1 MAPRLAH
8 KKSRRGCQR
17 CKARK
22 VKCDEIHPVCTNCS
36 RHGVAC
42 EYSDPFMR
50 PTNGTDYFESPSND
64 RTSQSSSTTSPHG
77 PASPY
82 TDLEDIEH
90 AFTPNERR
98 LLELRLLHHFTTV
111 VINTFSAEPLR
122 QVWYLDCVRLSFEHH
137 FLLYAILAI
146 SALHIVCDAS
156 DGPRTYLDHEGVK
169 SVATAIDMPPISL
182 GNIDHAKAHRIYLNL
197 AVQKQ
202 REAIST
208 LSPNNADAVF
218 LTSVLLSYQTLKL
231 LPDSSSAN
239 VYLPPTHWLRM
250 SRAIFTVVQ
259 AARPLVQ
266 GGSVVE
272 MVRTM
277 NMEPDFRDLAAIFN
291 PQNLKPFEALLD
303 WSKYPE
309 PDLDLESKHT
319 YEQTLAY
326 IGGVWQAI
334 LNKEAPKVL
343 FRRLVS
349 LGILVPTQFTAFLD
363 QGRPRALAILAHH
376 FAMTKAAD
384 EHWWL
389 RGIAD
394 REVNGIRSVMP
405 AEWQWAMEWPLL
417 VLRRGIGAG

>member
-36 RHGVAC
+36 RHGVTC
-42 EYSDPFMR
+42 EYSDPFVR
-50 PTNGTDYFESPSND
+50 PTNGTNYLESPSND
-64 RTSQSSSTTSPHG
+64 RTSQSSSAASPHG

-90 AFTPNERR
+90 AFTPDERR

-111 VINTFSAEPLR
+111 VTNSFSADLR
-122 QVWYLDCVRLSFEHH
+122 HVWYLDSVRLGFEHH
-137 FLLYAILAI
+137 FLLYAIFAI
-146 SALHIVCDAS
+146 SALHIVCDAR
-156 DGPRTYLDHEGVK
+156 DGPRMYVDHEGVE
-169 SVATAIDMPPISL
+169 SVAEMIPLSL

-197 AVQKQ
+197 AVRKQ
-202 REAIST
+202 REAISS
-208 LSPNNADAVF
+208 LNPNNADAVF
-218 LTSVLLSYQTLKL
+218 LASVLLSYQALKL
-231 LPDSSSAN
+231 LPDSSTTN
-239 VYLPPTHWLRM
+239 VYLPPTQWLRM

-272 MVRTM
+272 MVRTT
-277 NMEPDFRDLAAIFN
+277 NMEPDFRDQAAIFN
-291 PQNLKPFEALLD
+291 PQNSKPFEALLD
-303 WSKYPE
+303 WSSYPE

-319 YEQTLAY
+319 YEKTLAY
-326 IGGVWQAI
+326 VGGIWQAI
-334 LNKEAPKVL
+334 LNKEAPTVL
-343 FRRLVS
+343 FRRFVS
-349 LGILVPTQFTAFLD
+349 LGVLVPIQFATFLD

-376 FAMTKAAD
+376 FAMMKAAD

-389 RGIAD
+389 RGLAD
-394 REVNGIRSVMP
+394 HEVNGIRSVMP
-405 AEWQWAMEWPLL
+405 AEWQWAMEWPLSI
-417 VLRRGIGAG
+417 VRQGISAG

>member
-8 KKSRRGCQR
+8 KKSRRGCRR

-36 RHGVAC
+36 RHGVTC
-42 EYSDPFMR
+42 EYSDPFVR
-50 PTNGTDYFESPSND
+50 STNGTDYLESPSND
-64 RTSQSSSTTSPHG
+64 RTSQSSSATSPHG

-90 AFTPNERR
+90 AFTPDERR

-111 VINTFSAEPLR
+111 VVNSFSAEPLR
-122 QVWYLDCVRLSFEHH
+122 QVWYLDSVRLGFEHD
-137 FLLYAILAI
+137 FLLSAIFAI
-146 SALHIVCDAS
+146 SALHIVCDAR
-156 DGPRTYLDHEGVK
+156 DGPRMYVDHEGVE
-169 SVATAIDMPPISL
+169 SAAAAIEMIPLSL
-182 GNIDHAKAHRIYLNL
+182 GNIDYAKAHRIYLNL
-197 AVQKQ
+197 AVRKQ
-202 REAIST
+202 REAVSS
-208 LSPNNADAVF
+208 LNPNNADAIF
-218 LTSVLLSYQTLKL
+218 LASVLLSYQALKL
-231 LPDSSSAN
+231 LPDSSTTN
-239 VYLPPTHWLRM
+239 VYLPPTQWLRM
-250 SRAIFTVVQ
+250 SRAIFTVIQ

-266 GGSVVE
+266 GGSVIE

-277 NMEPDFRDLAAIFN
+277 NIEPDFRDQAAIFN
-291 PQNLKPFEALLD
+291 PQNLKPFEGLLD
-303 WSKYPE
+303 WSRYPE
-309 PDLDLESKHT
+309 PDLDLESRHT

-343 FRRLVS
+343 FRRFVS
-349 LGILVPTQFTAFLD
+349 LGILVPTQFTTFLD

-376 FAMTKAAD
+376 LAMTKAAD

-389 RGIAD
+389 RGLAD
-394 REVNGIRSVMP
+394 HEVNGIQSVMP

-417 VLRRGIGAG
+417 VVRQGISAG